1 MIRRVGFIPNIVF
14 LFGLKSLSQML
25 SMQLRSEGSSIRFV
39 AISLLIFTAASFI
52 GYWYWSPYYA
62 ADQIKNAIE
71 SGDTARM
78 SKFIDFPKVRLNIQR
93 QINNQIDLK
102 LREFQSQPVTTKNQ
116 IDLYSFQLVDRLVR
130 DLVTEEGIAALIS
143 GKNKL
148 TRNSSLNP
156 NDGFKNVH
164 LRAKVADKG
173 MLGVDVEKKYG
184 DSVNRFYVT
193 LSGKNRPDDKVLIT
207 LSREGFFF
215 WRVTNVLLPFGT

>member
-1 MIRRVGFIPNIVF
+1 
-14 LFGLKSLSQML
+14 
-25 SMQLRSEGSSIRFV
+25 MQFRSEGSSIRFV

-148 TRNSSLNP
+148 TRDSSLNP

-164 LRAKVADKG
+164 LQAKVADKG

>member
-1 MIRRVGFIPNIVF
+1 
-14 LFGLKSLSQML
+14 
-25 SMQLRSEGSSIRFV
+25 MQLRSEGSSIRFV
-39 AISLLIFTAASFI
+39 AISLLIFTVASFI

-164 LRAKVADKG
+164 LQAKVADKG

>member
-1 MIRRVGFIPNIVF
+1 
-14 LFGLKSLSQML
+14 
-25 SMQLRSEGSSIRFV
+25 MQLRSEGSSIRFV
-39 AISLLIFTAASFI
+39 AISLLIFAAASFI

-164 LRAKVADKG
+164 LQAKVADKG

>member
-1 MIRRVGFIPNIVF
+1 
-14 LFGLKSLSQML
+14 
-25 SMQLRSEGSSIRFV
+25 MQLRSEGSSIRFV

-164 LRAKVADKG
+164 LQAKVADKG

-184 DSVNRFYVT
+184 DSVNRFYVA
-193 LSGKNRPDDKVLIT
+193 LSGKNRPADKVLIT

>member
-1 MIRRVGFIPNIVF
+1 
-14 LFGLKSLSQML
+14 
-25 SMQLRSEGSSIRFV
+25 MQLRSEGSSIRFV

-148 TRNSSLNP
+148 TRDSSLNP

-164 LRAKVADKG
+164 LQAKVADNG

>member
-1 MIRRVGFIPNIVF
+1 
-14 LFGLKSLSQML
+14 
-25 SMQLRSEGSSIRFV
+25 MQLRSEGSSIRFV

-156 NDGFKNVH
+156 TDGFKNVH
-164 LRAKVADKG
+164 LQAKVADKG

>member
-1 MIRRVGFIPNIVF
+1 
-14 LFGLKSLSQML
+14 
-25 SMQLRSEGSSIRFV
+25 MQLRSEGSSIRFV

-93 QINNQIDLK
+93 QINIQIDLK

-164 LRAKVADKG
+164 LQAKVADKG

>member
-1 MIRRVGFIPNIVF
+1 
-14 LFGLKSLSQML
+14 
-25 SMQLRSEGSSIRFV
+25 MQLRSEGSSIRFV

-164 LRAKVADKG
+164 LQAKVADKG
-173 MLGVDVEKKYG
+173 MLGADVEKKYG

>member
-1 MIRRVGFIPNIVF
+1 
-14 LFGLKSLSQML
+14 
-25 SMQLRSEGSSIRFV
+25 MQLRSEGSSIRFV

-93 QINNQIDLK
+93 QINNQIDIK

-164 LRAKVADKG
+164 LQAKVADKG

>member
-1 MIRRVGFIPNIVF
+1 
-14 LFGLKSLSQML
+14 
-25 SMQLRSEGSSIRFV
+25 MQLRSEGSSIRFV

-116 IDLYSFQLVDRLVR
+116 IDLYSFQLVDRFVR

-148 TRNSSLNP
+148 TRDSSLNP

-164 LRAKVADKG
+164 LQAKVADKG

>member
-1 MIRRVGFIPNIVF
+1 
-14 LFGLKSLSQML
+14 
-25 SMQLRSEGSSIRFV
+25 MQLRSEGSSIRFV

-148 TRNSSLNP
+148 ARNSSLNP

-164 LRAKVADKG
+164 LQAKVADKG

>member
-1 MIRRVGFIPNIVF
+1 
-14 LFGLKSLSQML
+14 
-25 SMQLRSEGSSIRFV
+25 MQLRSEGSSIRFV

-164 LRAKVADKG
+164 LQAKVADKG

-215 WRVTNVLLPFGT
+215 WMSYKRASAVRNVTYIS

>member
-1 MIRRVGFIPNIVF
+1 
-14 LFGLKSLSQML
+14 
-25 SMQLRSEGSSIRFV
+25 MQLRSEGSSIRFV

-156 NDGFKNVH
+156 NDGFNNVH
-164 LRAKVADKG
+164 LQAKVADKG

>member
-1 MIRRVGFIPNIVF
+1 
-14 LFGLKSLSQML
+14 
-25 SMQLRSEGSSIRFV
+25 MQLRSEGSSIRFV

-130 DLVTEEGIAALIS
+130 DLVTEEGVAALIS

-164 LRAKVADKG
+164 LQAKVADKG
-173 MLGVDVEKKYG
+173 MLGVDLEKKYG

>member
-1 MIRRVGFIPNIVF
+1 
-14 LFGLKSLSQML
+14 
-25 SMQLRSEGSSIRFV
+25 MQLSSEGSSIRFV

-62 ADQIKNAIE
+62 VDQIKNAIE

-164 LRAKVADKG
+164 LQAKVADKG

-207 LSREGFFF
+207 LSREVFFF

>member
-1 MIRRVGFIPNIVF
+1 
-14 LFGLKSLSQML
+14 
-25 SMQLRSEGSSIRFV
+25 MQLRSEGSSIRFV

-102 LREFQSQPVTTKNQ
+102 LREFHSQPVTTKNQ

-164 LRAKVADKG
+164 LQAKVADKG

>member
-1 MIRRVGFIPNIVF
+1 
-14 LFGLKSLSQML
+14 
-25 SMQLRSEGSSIRFV
+25 MQLRSEGSSIRLV

-164 LRAKVADKG
+164 LQAKVADKG

>member
-1 MIRRVGFIPNIVF
+1 
-14 LFGLKSLSQML
+14 
-25 SMQLRSEGSSIRFV
+25 MQLRSEGSSIRFV

-62 ADQIKNAIE
+62 ADQIKNSIE

-164 LRAKVADKG
+164 LQAKVADKG

>member
-1 MIRRVGFIPNIVF
+1 
-14 LFGLKSLSQML
+14 
-25 SMQLRSEGSSIRFV
+25 MQLRSEGSSIRFV

-116 IDLYSFQLVDRLVR
+116 IDLYSFQLVDSLVR

-164 LRAKVADKG
+164 LQAKVADKG

>member
-1 MIRRVGFIPNIVF
+1 
-14 LFGLKSLSQML
+14 
-25 SMQLRSEGSSIRFV
+25 MQLRSEGSSIRFV

-148 TRNSSLNP
+148 TRDSSLNP

-164 LRAKVADKG
+164 LQAKVADKG

-207 LSREGFFF
+207 LSGEGFFF

>member
-1 MIRRVGFIPNIVF
+1 
-14 LFGLKSLSQML
+14 
-25 SMQLRSEGSSIRFV
+25 MQLRSEGSSIRFV

-78 SKFIDFPKVRLNIQR
+78 SKFIDFPKVRLNIQQ

-164 LRAKVADKG
+164 LQAKVADKG

>member
-1 MIRRVGFIPNIVF
+1 
-14 LFGLKSLSQML
+14 
-25 SMQLRSEGSSIRFV
+25 MQLRSEGSSIRFV
-39 AISLLIFTAASFI
+39 AFSLLIFTAASFI

-148 TRNSSLNP
+148 TRDSSLNP

-164 LRAKVADKG
+164 LQAKVADKG

>member
-1 MIRRVGFIPNIVF
+1 
-14 LFGLKSLSQML
+14 
-25 SMQLRSEGSSIRFV
+25 MQLRSEGSSIRFV

-164 LRAKVADKG
+164 LQAKVADKG

-207 LSREGFFF
+207 LSRESFFF

>member
-1 MIRRVGFIPNIVF
+1 
-14 LFGLKSLSQML
+14 
-25 SMQLRSEGSSIRFV
+25 MQLRSEGSSIRFV

-116 IDLYSFQLVDRLVR
+116 IDLYSFQLVDRLGR

-164 LRAKVADKG
+164 LQAKVADKG

>member
-1 MIRRVGFIPNIVF
+1 
-14 LFGLKSLSQML
+14 
-25 SMQLRSEGSSIRFV
+25 MQLRSEGSSIRFV

-156 NDGFKNVH
+156 NDGIKNVH
-164 LRAKVADKG
+164 LQAKVADKG

>member
-1 MIRRVGFIPNIVF
+1 
-14 LFGLKSLSQML
+14 
-25 SMQLRSEGSSIRFV
+25 MQLRSEGSSIRFV

-156 NDGFKNVH
+156 NDGFKNDH
-164 LRAKVADKG
+164 LQAKVADKG

>member
-1 MIRRVGFIPNIVF
+1 
-14 LFGLKSLSQML
+14 
-25 SMQLRSEGSSIRFV
+25 MQLRSEGSSIRFV

-164 LRAKVADKG
+164 LQAKVADKG

-215 WRVTNVLLPFGT
+215 WRVTNVLLPLGDVTYIS

>member
-1 MIRRVGFIPNIVF
+1 
-14 LFGLKSLSQML
+14 
-25 SMQLRSEGSSIRFV
+25 MQLRSEGSSIRFV

-148 TRNSSLNP
+148 TRDSSLNP

-164 LRAKVADKG
+164 LQAKVADKG

>member
-1 MIRRVGFIPNIVF
+1 
-14 LFGLKSLSQML
+14 
-25 SMQLRSEGSSIRFV
+25 MQLRSEGSSIRFV

-78 SKFIDFPKVRLNIQR
+78 SKFIDFPKVRLNIHR

-164 LRAKVADKG
+164 LQAKVADKG

>member
-1 MIRRVGFIPNIVF
+1 
-14 LFGLKSLSQML
+14 
-25 SMQLRSEGSSIRFV
+25 MQLRSEGSSIRFV
-39 AISLLIFTAASFI
+39 AISLLIFTATSFI

-148 TRNSSLNP
+148 TRDSSLNP

-164 LRAKVADKG
+164 LQAKVADKG

>member
-1 MIRRVGFIPNIVF
+1 
-14 LFGLKSLSQML
+14 
-25 SMQLRSEGSSIRFV
+25 MQLRSEGSSIRFV

-148 TRNSSLNP
+148 TRDSSLNP

-164 LRAKVADKG
+164 LQAKVADKG

-184 DSVNRFYVT
+184 DSVNRSVSYTHLT
-193 LSGKNRPDDKVLIT
+193 LPTIA
-207 LSREGFFF
+207 
-215 WRVTNVLLPFGT
+215 

>member
-1 MIRRVGFIPNIVF
+1 
-14 LFGLKSLSQML
+14 
-25 SMQLRSEGSSIRFV
+25 MQLRSEGSSIRFV

-164 LRAKVADKG
+164 LQAKVADKG

-193 LSGKNRPDDKVLIT
+193 LSGKNRPDEKVLIT

>member
-1 MIRRVGFIPNIVF
+1 
-14 LFGLKSLSQML
+14 
-25 SMQLRSEGSSIRFV
+25 MQLRTEGSSIRFV

-71 SGDTARM
+71 SGDTASV

-130 DLVTEEGIAALIS
+130 DLVMEEGIAALIS

-164 LRAKVADKG
+164 LQAKVADKG

>member
-1 MIRRVGFIPNIVF
+1 
-14 LFGLKSLSQML
+14 
-25 SMQLRSEGSSIRFV
+25 MQLRSEGSSIRFV

-164 LRAKVADKG
+164 LQAKVANKG

>member
-1 MIRRVGFIPNIVF
+1 
-14 LFGLKSLSQML
+14 
-25 SMQLRSEGSSIRFV
+25 MQLRSEGSSIRFV

-116 IDLYSFQLVDRLVR
+116 IDLYSFQLVDLLVR

-148 TRNSSLNP
+148 TRDSSLNP

-164 LRAKVADKG
+164 LQAKVADKG

>member
-1 MIRRVGFIPNIVF
+1 
-14 LFGLKSLSQML
+14 
-25 SMQLRSEGSSIRFV
+25 MQLRSEGSSIRFV

-78 SKFIDFPKVRLNIQR
+78 SKFIDFTKVRLNIQR

-164 LRAKVADKG
+164 LQAKVADKG

-215 WRVTNVLLPFGT
+215 WRVTNVLLPYGT

>member
-1 MIRRVGFIPNIVF
+1 
-14 LFGLKSLSQML
+14 
-25 SMQLRSEGSSIRFV
+25 MQLRSEGSSIRFV

-130 DLVTEEGIAALIS
+130 DLVTEEGIAAIIS

-164 LRAKVADKG
+164 LQAKVADKG